1 MKVVLVAVAICSLCA
16 WFAFAEFPAAQVKIM
31 PGSVVRGE
39 ALLEDKA
46 CLSCHAVN
54 GRGGSRAMDF
64 AVVSGRNKTP
74 SALASTMWNHS
85 PSMWAE
91 YRKQNREVPAL
102 TSFEAADL
110 FTYFYS
116 ILYFAPQGDRDRGKA
131 VFEQK
136 NCLSCHAWILD
147 RALMRRGSWLESRD
161 PAVWAE
167 QMWNH
172 ASEMDTAV
180 INRGLAW
187 PSLSEQEMVDLLT
200 FVSGQ
205 TLSSIRVGE
214 PEPGRAVFERSCE
227 SCHSLGVA
235 DRSKVNLLRTPKPS
249 SVASYIAAMWNHA
262 PIMRR
267 RGGSTA
273 KLDPGEMQDVIAF
286 LFSQRYFFEPG
297 DPVRGRAAFEE
308 KGCAS
313 CHGRPVAKGA
323 PDLFQAAEVYSPVTL
338 TAAAWRHGAGMLATM
353 EQQGIAWPEFRE
365 SEMTDLIAYLNS
377 RWVVRVADQPADER
391 R

>member
-1 MKVVLVAVAICSLCA
+1 
-16 WFAFAEFPAAQVKIM
+16 
-31 PGSVVRGE
+31 
-39 ALLEDKA
+39 
-46 CLSCHAVN
+46 
-54 GRGGSRAMDF
+54 
-64 AVVSGRNKTP
+64 
-74 SALASTMWNHS
+74 
-85 PSMWAE
+85 
-91 YRKQNREVPAL
+91 
-102 TSFEAADL
+102 L

-116 ILYFAPQGDRDRGKA
+116 IFYFAPQGDVDRGRA

-136 NCLSCHAWILD
+136 NCLSCHAGILD
-147 RALMRRGSWLESRD
+147 RALMRRGSWIESRD

-172 ASEMDTAV
+172 ASEMDSAV

-187 PSLSEQEMVDLLT
+187 PSLSEREMVDLLT
-200 FVSGQ
+200 FLSGQ
-205 TLSSIRVGE
+205 PLSSISVGE

-227 SCHSLGVA
+227 SCHSLGA
-235 DRSKVNLLRTPKPS
+235 AERSKVDLLRTSKPS
-249 SVASYIAAMWNHA
+249 SVSYYIAAMWNHA

-273 KLDPGEMQDVIAF
+273 KLNQGEMRDVIAF

-297 DPVRGRAAFEE
+297 DSMRGRIVFEE
-308 KGCAS
+308 KRCAS
-313 CHGRPVAKGA
+313 CHGRPAATGA

-338 TAAAWRHGAGMLATM
+338 TAAAWRHGPGMLANM
-353 EQQGIAWPEFRE
+353 EQRGVSWPEFRE

-377 RWVVRVADQPADER
+377 RLVIRIADHSHKR

>member
-1 MKVVLVAVAICSLCA
+1 MKITLIALVISILSACVILAAS
-16 WFAFAEFPAAQVKIM
+16 PAAQVRIM

-46 CLSCHAVN
+46 CLSCHSLN
-54 GRGGSRAMDF
+54 GRGGSRAPDF
-64 AVVSGRNKTP
+64 AAFSGRNKTP
-74 SALASTMWNHS
+74 SGLASAMWNHS
-85 PSMWAE
+85 PKMWAE
-91 YRKQNREVPAL
+91 YRTQNREVPAL
-102 TSFEAADL
+102 TSFEVADL

-116 ILYFAPQGDRDRGKA
+116 IFYFAPQGDVDRGRA

-136 NCLSCHAWILD
+136 NCLSCHAGILD
-147 RALMRRGSWLESRD
+147 RALMRRGSWIESRD

-172 ASEMDTAV
+172 ASEMDSAV

-187 PSLSEQEMVDLLT
+187 PSLSEREMVDLLT
-200 FVSGQ
+200 FLSGQ
-205 TLSSIRVGE
+205 PLSSISVGE

-227 SCHSLGVA
+227 SCHSLGA
-235 DRSKVNLLRTPKPS
+235 AERSKVDLLRTSKPS
-249 SVASYIAAMWNHA
+249 SVSYYIAAMWNHA

-273 KLDPGEMQDVIAF
+273 KLNQGEMRDVIAF

-297 DPVRGRAAFEE
+297 DSMRGRIVFEE
-308 KGCAS
+308 KRCAS
-313 CHGRPVAKGA
+313 CHGRPAATGA

-338 TAAAWRHGAGMLATM
+338 TAAAWRHGPGMLANM
-353 EQQGIAWPEFRE
+353 EQRGVSWPEFRE

-377 RWVVRVADQPADER
+377 RLVIRIADHSHKR